1 MSIQDGSTVSMHFTM
16 TSDGEIL
23 QTTKGTEPLTY
34 VQGKDEMFPAIEQEV
49 AGLGA
54 GDTREITLEPSQA
67 FGEVD
72 PRAIQQ
78 VPKAGFQEPDKLAVG
93 NEVRGQAQGQEFR
106 AVITEVG
113 EETVTLDLN
122 HGLAGKTLTFDVE
135 IVAVR

>member
-1 MSIQDGSTVSMHFTM
+1 MPIQDGSTVSMHFTM
-16 TSDGEIL
+16 TSDGEVL
-23 QTTKGTEPLTY
+23 QSTKGSEPLTY

-54 GDTREITLEPSQA
+54 GDTKEITLEPSQA

-72 PRAIQQ
+72 PRAVQQ
-78 VPKAGFQEPDKLAVG
+78 VPKAGFQEPDQLAVG

-106 AVITEVG
+106 AVITEVD

-122 HGLAGKTLTFDVE
+122 HPLAGKTLTFDVE
-135 IVAVR
+135 IVEVR